1 MDAQTKGN
9 ARAVCLEQSASAPA
23 HKEAKKWKTPY
34 ERALERVCACH
45 PAYTFHTSCF
55 GCGGQSIL
63 KCSHF
68 KMPGN
73 RP

>member
-34 ERALERVCACH
+34 ERALERVCATLH
-45 PAYTFHTSCF
+45 IPVTPVVLVWWAPF
-55 GCGGQSIL
+55 
-63 KCSHF
+63 
-68 KMPGN
+68 
-73 RP
+73 